1 MPECYNKFIPIFIVK
16 KIDCLCLCNKLRRK
30 RAIDGGRKVTG
41 RKVTGRKVAGRKVI
55 GRKVAGRKVVGRKV
69 AGRKVVGRKV
79 TGRKMIRKNGQ
90 YEIFQAAL

>member
-41 RKVTGRKVAGRKVI
+41 RKVTGRK
-55 GRKVAGRKVVGRKV
+55 
-69 AGRKVVGRKV
+69 
-79 TGRKMIRKNGQ
+79 MIRKNGQ

>member
-41 RKVTGRKVAGRKVI
+41 RKVIERKVVGRKVAGRKVI
-55 GRKVAGRKVVGRKV
+55 GRKA
-69 AGRKVVGRKV
+69 A
-79 TGRKMIRKNGQ
+79 GRKMIRKNGQ

>member
-41 RKVTGRKVAGRKVI
+41 RKVIGRKVAGKKVAGRKVI
-55 GRKVAGRKVVGRKV
+55 ERKVVGRKV
-69 AGRKVVGRKV
+69 A
-79 TGRKMIRKNGQ
+79 GRKMIRKNGQ

>member
-41 RKVTGRKVAGRKVI
+41 RKVTGRKV
-55 GRKVAGRKVVGRKV
+55 
-69 AGRKVVGRKV
+69 